1 MIERKNKFPELELLE
16 IIVQLQDE
24 YELEDNEIM
33 KLIDPYL
40 ISMIEAE
47 AIKNKQLKSKLK
59 PMF

>member
-1 MIERKNKFPELELLE
+1 
-16 IIVQLQDE
+16 
-24 YELEDNEIM
+24 M

-59 PMF
+59 SMF